1 MTQRSC
7 QQAVLARMPP
17 DAPISQLAPVAEA
30 LLGRSSQRRREAQML
45 RAMEKEPPLAVTR
58 LIWADLG

>member
-1 MTQRSC
+1 
-7 QQAVLARMPP
+7 MPP

-45 RAMEKEPPLAVTR
+45 RAMEKAPPLALTR